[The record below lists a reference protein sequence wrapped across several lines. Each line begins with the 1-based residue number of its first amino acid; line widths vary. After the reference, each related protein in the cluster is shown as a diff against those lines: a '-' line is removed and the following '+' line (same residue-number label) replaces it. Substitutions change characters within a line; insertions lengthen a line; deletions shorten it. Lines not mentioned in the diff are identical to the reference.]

1 MLVPDV
7 FRRNGFEDFFE
18 DPFRMPHPSVPA
30 MKTDVKE
37 TENGYELAIDLPGV
51 PKENVQAELHDG
63 YLTVTASTSQN
74 NDKQDE
80 NGRYIRRERFSG
92 SYSRSFFVGNA
103 VTEADIKAKFTDGV
117 LRLDIPKKEPA
128 APQKNYIAIEG

>member
-7 FRRNGFEDFFE
+7 FRRNGFEDFFG
-18 DPFRMPHPSVPA
+18 DPFRITHTSVPA

-37 TENGYELAIDLPGV
+37 TADSYELVIDLPGV
-51 PKENVQAELHDG
+51 QKDNVQAELHDG

-74 NDKQDE
+74 NDAQDE

-92 SYSRSFFVGNA
+92 SYSRSFYVGDA
-103 VTEADIKAKFTDGV
+103 VTEADIKAKFADGV
-117 LRLDIPKKEPA
+117 LKLDIPKNEPS
-128 APQKNYIAIEG
+128 APQRNYISIEG

>member
-18 DPFRMPHPSVPA
+18 DPFRIAHTSVPA

-37 TENGYELAIDLPGV
+37 TANGYELAIDLPGV
-51 PKENVQAELHDG
+51 QKDNVQAELHDG
-63 YLTVTASTSQN
+63 YLTVTASTTQN
-74 NDKQDE
+74 NDEQDE

-92 SYSRSFFVGNA
+92 SYSRSFYVGDA
-103 VTEADIKAKFTDGV
+103 VTESDIRAKFNDGV
-117 LRLDIPKKEPA
+117 LRLDIPKKEPS
-128 APQKNYIAIEG
+128 APQRNYIAIEG